1 MAQTCQSV
9 TLSLTLPISC
19 QICLGK
25 VRKPKICS
33 NNHVF
38 CSTCIDVWLQ
48 KCSQCPTCRVAI
60 TPENPC
66 REIIGATND
75 SEPNESHSVKKH
87 LRKTRGEL
95 ILQEYEDEIETL
107 LKENEDLKS
116 KNLSLETQL
125 KTVLEPSTCLVSQT
139 ETEAVDP
146 RVLEESANKLK
157 AANELY
163 QKVRQDVDKL
173 KEANKTL
180 RSQNVDLIQ
189 ENMRLKAEV
198 ESRSP
203 QKFGRYTVAALEA
216 KIVQHE
222 REMTQLKKALERSDK
237 YIEELEAQVSKS
249 KGKGGETTEDSHSK
263 GSVSGETQA
272 GVAGVATVNSSR
284 IATMRRS
291 LSEMEEASVCT
302 DLDRKSI
309 NLPNNHGFLL
319 TTSDTCRGIG
329 FLDEATS
336 PQKDILQN
344 ITMPL
349 PSTPSTPSSVF
360 SSLSIKSPVVC
371 SERKPSFK
379 RLTYLR
385 RLSFDDCS
393 SSSSFGASA
402 SVDHSS
408 KASQIDK
415 VEPFNHRSLLNPDKE
430 VLWSG
435 WQDSKVAKPS
445 TFLCPNEN
453 SAGFKQ
459 KISMDASSTEEEA
472 EASEASMDLAY
483 LDKISE
489 LDSMMAEGEPS
500 QLSPMLSRAPDFNV
514 PLIPKLDP
522 DLAGLSVRQSTS
534 AAQDSSKGVLESS
547 GESTKR
553 KCSSGIVTSSPSK
566 LFKNK

>member
-1 MAQTCQSV
+1 MAQSCQSV
-9 TLSLTLPISC
+9 TLCLTLPISC

-33 NNHVF
+33 NSHVF

-75 SEPNESHSVKKH
+75 SESNENHSVKRR

-107 LKENEDLKS
+107 LKENEDLRS

-125 KTVLEPSTCLVSQT
+125 KTALEPSTLFASQS

-146 RVLEESANKLK
+146 SLLEQSAKKLK

-163 QKVRQDVDKL
+163 QKVKQDVEKL

-216 KIVQHE
+216 KILQQE

-249 KGKGGETTEDSHSK
+249 RREGANTTEDSQSK

-272 GVAGVATVNSSR
+272 AVGGASSGSSSR
-284 IATMRRS
+284 IVTMRRS

-302 DLDRKSI
+302 DLERKSI
-309 NLPNNHGFLL
+309 NLPNGHGFLL

-329 FLDEATS
+329 FLDEALS
-336 PQKDILQN
+336 LRNDALQN
-344 ITMPL
+344 ITV
-349 PSTPSTPSSVF
+349 SVPSTPSSAF
-360 SSLSIKSPVVC
+360 NSLSLRSPAVC

-379 RLTYLR
+379 HLTYLR

-393 SSSSFGASA
+393 SSSSFSASA
-402 SVDHSS
+402 SGDQSS
-408 KASQIDK
+408 KASQVGKDGS
-415 VEPFNHRSLLNPDKE
+415 FSHRNVLNTGKE
-430 VLWSG
+430 ALWNG
-435 WQDSKVAKPS
+435 WQDIKPAS
-445 TFLCPNEN
+445 FLSASEN
-453 SAGFKQ
+453 SAGFKP
-459 KISMDASSTEEEA
+459 KESEDGSSVD

-500 QLSPMLSRAPDFNV
+500 HLSPLLSRTPSCNAP
-514 PLIPKLDP
+514 LTPKLEADLDILADP
-522 DLAGLSVRQSTS
+522 GSVREHRRTS
-534 AAQDSSKGVLESS
+534 DAQDGSRNGPECS

-553 KCSSGIVTSSPSK
+553 KCSVSLATASPSK
-566 LFKNK
+566 MSKMK

>member
-1 MAQTCQSV
+1 MAQSCQSV
-9 TLSLTLPISC
+9 TLSLTLPIAC

-33 NNHVF
+33 NSHVF

-48 KCSQCPTCRVAI
+48 KCSQCPTCRVAV

-75 SEPNESHSVKKH
+75 SESNENHSVKRR

-107 LKENEDLKS
+107 LKENEDLRS

-125 KTVLEPSTCLVSQT
+125 KTALEPSTLFVAQT

-146 RVLEESANKLK
+146 SLLQESAKKLK

-163 QKVRQDVDKL
+163 QKVKQDVEKL

-216 KIVQHE
+216 KILQQE

-249 KGKGGETTEDSHSK
+249 RREGANTTEDSQSK
-263 GSVSGETQA
+263 GSVSGGTQA
-272 GVAGVATVNSSR
+272 AVGGASTGSSSR
-284 IATMRRS
+284 IAAMRRS

-302 DLDRKSI
+302 DLERKSI
-309 NLPNNHGFLL
+309 NLPNSHGFLL

-329 FLDEATS
+329 FLNEALS
-336 PQKDILQN
+336 PRNDALQN
-344 ITMPL
+344 ITVPV
-349 PSTPSTPSSVF
+349 PSTPSSAF
-360 SSLSIKSPVVC
+360 SSLSLRSPAVC

-393 SSSSFGASA
+393 SSSSFSASA
-402 SVDHSS
+402 SVDQSS
-408 KASQIDK
+408 KAGQVDK
-415 VEPFNHRSLLNPDKE
+415 DGSFSHRNVLNTGKE
-430 VLWSG
+430 ALWSG
-435 WQDSKVAKPS
+435 WQDIKPAS
-445 TFLCPNEN
+445 FLSANEN

-459 KISMDASSTEEEA
+459 RESEDGSSVDEA

-500 QLSPMLSRAPDFNV
+500 HHSPLLSHPPACNAP
-514 PLIPKLDP
+514 LTPKLEAHLDVLADP
-522 DLAGLSVRQSTS
+522 GSVRKQQRTS
-534 AAQDSSKGVLESS
+534 DAQDGSRNGPECS

-553 KCSSGIVTSSPSK
+553 KCSVSLASASPSK
-566 LFKNK
+566 MSKMK

>member
-66 REIIGATND
+66 KEIIGATND
-75 SEPNESHSVKKH
+75 DSESNESHSVKKH

-107 LKENEDLKS
+107 LKENEELKS

-125 KTVLEPSTCLVSQT
+125 KTALEPSTCFSSQS

-237 YIEELEAQVSKS
+237 YIEELEAQASKS
-249 KGKGGETTEDSHSK
+249 QKGGDKNSEDPQSS

-319 TTSDTCRGIG
+319 TTSDTCHGIG
-329 FLDEATS
+329 FLDEASS
-336 PQKDILQN
+336 PQKDLLPN
-344 ITMPL
+344 ITMPM

-360 SSLSIKSPVVC
+360 SSLSLKSPAVC
-371 SERKPSFK
+371 SERKQGFK

-393 SSSSFGASA
+393 SSSTFSASA
-402 SVDHSS
+402 SVDQTS
-408 KASQIDK
+408 KANQIDK
-415 VEPFNHRSLLNPDKE
+415 DESFNSRIMLNSDTGL
-430 VLWSG
+430 LWSG
-435 WQDSKVAKPS
+435 WQDAKVAKAKPAS
-445 TFLCPNEN
+445 
-453 SAGFKQ
+453 FKL
-459 KISMDASSTEEEA
+459 KISMDASSSTEEEA

-500 QLSPMLSRAPDFNV
+500 QLSPMLSHAPEFNV
-514 PLIPKLDP
+514 PPIPKLES
-522 DLAGLSVRQSTS
+522 DLAPPNVRQSTS
-534 AAQDSSKGVLESS
+534 SAQGSSKSLPESS
-547 GESTKR
+547 GESSKR
-553 KCSSGIVTSSPSK
+553 KCPADLVTSSPSK
-566 LFKNK
+566 LSKIK

>member
-1 MAQTCQSV
+1 MAQSCQSV

-33 NNHVF
+33 NSHVF

-75 SEPNESHSVKKH
+75 SESNENHSVKRR

-107 LKENEDLKS
+107 LKENEDLRS

-125 KTVLEPSTCLVSQT
+125 KTALEPSTLFVSQT
-139 ETEAVDP
+139 DTEAVDP
-146 RVLEESANKLK
+146 SLLEETVKKLK

-163 QKVRQDVDKL
+163 QKVKQDVEKL

-216 KIVQHE
+216 KILQQE

-249 KGKGGETTEDSHSK
+249 RREGANTTEDSQSK

-272 GVAGVATVNSSR
+272 AVGGASTGSSSR
-284 IATMRRS
+284 IAAMRRS

-302 DLDRKSI
+302 DLERKSI
-309 NLPNNHGFLL
+309 NLPNSHDFLL

-329 FLDEATS
+329 FLDEALS
-336 PQKDILQN
+336 PRNDALQN
-344 ITMPL
+344 ITMPV
-349 PSTPSTPSSVF
+349 PSTPSSAF
-360 SSLSIKSPVVC
+360 GSLSLRSPAVC

-393 SSSSFGASA
+393 SSGSFSASA
-402 SVDHSS
+402 SVDQSS
-408 KASQIDK
+408 KARQVGKDGS
-415 VEPFNHRSLLNPDKE
+415 FSHRNVLNTGKE
-430 VLWSG
+430 ALWSG
-435 WQDSKVAKPS
+435 WQDIKPAS
-445 TFLCPNEN
+445 FLSANEN
-453 SAGFKQ
+453 SAGFTQ
-459 KISMDASSTEEEA
+459 RESEDGSSVDEA

-500 QLSPMLSRAPDFNV
+500 HLSPLLSRTPGCNAT
-514 PLIPKLDP
+514 LTPKLEADLDMVADP
-522 DLAGLSVRQSTS
+522 GSVREQRRTS
-534 AAQDSSKGVLESS
+534 DTQDGSRNGPECS
-547 GESTKR
+547 GEPTKR
-553 KCSSGIVTSSPSK
+553 KCSVSLATASPSK
-566 LFKNK
+566 MSKMK

>member
-1 MAQTCQSV
+1 MAQSCQGV

-75 SEPNESHSVKKH
+75 SESNENHSVKRR

-107 LKENEDLKS
+107 LKENEDLRS

-125 KTVLEPSTCLVSQT
+125 KTALEPSTLFVSQT
-139 ETEAVDP
+139 ETEAVDLS
-146 RVLEESANKLK
+146 VLEESAKKLK

-163 QKVRQDVDKL
+163 QKVKQDVEKL

-216 KIVQHE
+216 KILQQE

-249 KGKGGETTEDSHSK
+249 RREGGNTTEDSQSK

-272 GVAGVATVNSSR
+272 AVGGASTVSSSR
-284 IATMRRS
+284 IAAMRRS

-309 NLPNNHGFLL
+309 NLPNSHGFLL
-319 TTSDTCRGIG
+319 TTSDTCHGIG
-329 FLDEATS
+329 FLDEASS
-336 PQKDILQN
+336 PRNDTLQN
-344 ITMPL
+344 ITAPV
-349 PSTPSTPSSVF
+349 PSTPSSAF
-360 SSLSIKSPVVC
+360 SSLSLRSPAVC

-393 SSSSFGASA
+393 SSSSFSASA
-402 SVDHSS
+402 SVDQSS
-408 KASQIDK
+408 KGSQVGKDGSFSPGNVI
-415 VEPFNHRSLLNPDKE
+415 NTGKE
-430 VLWSG
+430 ALWSG
-435 WQDSKVAKPS
+435 WQDIKPAS
-445 TFLCPNEN
+445 FLSANEN

-459 KISMDASSTEEEA
+459 RVSEDGSAVDEA

-500 QLSPMLSRAPDFNV
+500 HLSPMLSRTLDCNV
-514 PLIPKLDP
+514 PLTPKLQADSDILADP
-522 DLAGLSVRQSTS
+522 GS
-534 AAQDSSKGVLESS
+534 ARGQQRTLDAQDGSRSGPECS

-553 KCSSGIVTSSPSK
+553 KCSVSLATASPSK
-566 LFKNK
+566 MSKIK